1 MIRLKI
7 FLTFLTISTST
18 MLKSQD
24 IKNVDGL
31 NKKNIKSIT
40 LVIVRDDR
48 GNAARHVSEI
58 KLSSEKILDFLDDI
72 KRTWNDGLVDV
83 NEKYIVVIKTKRNK
97 ELRLAGQNMILVDK
111 ENRNY
116 FKADFNWTT
125 KYWNKDLNNGG
136 L

>member
-48 GNAARHVSEI
+48 GNATRHVREI

-111 ENRNY
+111 ENRNH
-116 FKADFNWTT
+116 FKADFNWTI

>member
-1 MIRLKI
+1 
-7 FLTFLTISTST
+7 

-83 NEKYIVVIKTKRNK
+83 NEKYIIVIKTKRNK

-116 FKADFNWTT
+116 FKADFNWTI